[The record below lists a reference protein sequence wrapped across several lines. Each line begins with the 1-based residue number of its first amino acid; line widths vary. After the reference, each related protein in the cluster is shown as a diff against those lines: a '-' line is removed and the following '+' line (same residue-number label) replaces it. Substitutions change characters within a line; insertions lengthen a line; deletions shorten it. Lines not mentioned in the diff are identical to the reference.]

1 MSLYVLPYGECLTD
15 SSVLTQ
21 NQKQMTF
28 FTKLNLAPTDL
39 SHEFF
44 VNSYAFITV
53 KQNAFLH
60 KLQSPTFLNLETE
73 IDCPNKQKKC
83 QTSILLRSASVP
95 VGCSTGKL
103 GKDCNYQ
110 SGGEIIIG
118 CIVLGNMDLHR
129 QGREV
134 NHPSSEIQY
143 LPRRP
148 SQKGPR
154 LTGQNQ

>member
-60 KLQSPTFLNLETE
+60 KL
-73 IDCPNKQKKC
+73 
-83 QTSILLRSASVP
+83 
-95 VGCSTGKL
+95 
-103 GKDCNYQ
+103 
-110 SGGEIIIG
+110 
-118 CIVLGNMDLHR
+118 
-129 QGREV
+129 
-134 NHPSSEIQY
+134 
-143 LPRRP
+143 
-148 SQKGPR
+148 
-154 LTGQNQ
+154 